1 MELKIITD
9 LENHLTKYRG
19 YIFYDANELIEYSK
33 SRDLLL
39 QEANEFMK
47 ISDSISETQI
57 LSGVKTQI
65 EKLQCKLYIYCNKEY
80 QASDIL
86 TEGDKKIMRKLYWD
100 YMDCGDLCL
109 FGVNGKRPLG
119 DCDSLECMARAI
131 YGERHGFQLGK
142 SDERVCGKSLTEGVT
157 WADYEFVMQKIYR
170 HIVKICENI

>member
-119 DCDSLECMARAI
+119 GCDSVDCMALAI
-131 YGERHGFQLGK
+131 YGEKEEFTLHG
-142 SDERVCGKSLTEGVT
+142 DDYVVGKSLTEAVT
-157 WADYEFVMQKIYR
+157 WDDYEFVMHKIYR